1 MVFCC
6 RKATAQNAI
15 PDAKTRFFG
24 VPLLF
29 YSPDT
34 KLGFGAA
41 GIVTFPGQP
50 FRSSVTFGLAY
61 TLRKQFLVYL
71 PYQLYSKDEQWR
83 VFGELGWYRY
93 IYRYFGVGNS
103 VPNDFVES
111 YTAQYPRLRVSAVR
125 RVGGQHFLGLRCF
138 FDDYNIRKTEV
149 GGELEA
155 GTLIGARG
163 GRSSSAGAVW
173 LYDTR
178 DNQFFPGKGWLLEA
192 AITAEGPWTGSNFQF
207 ARFTLDAVRYLSFG
221 NKSKLAMN
229 LYAVV
234 SGPGAPFFNLPQ
246 IGGTRRLRG
255 YPDGKYRDRHL
266 LMTQAEWRFPMFW
279 RFKGVVFG
287 GVGSVFGTAGE
298 PILLRPNAGLG
309 LRFEFDRKQQLHL
322 RIDYGFGQGDGN
334 SGAYIT
340 IGEAF

>member
-1 MVFCC
+1 
-6 RKATAQNAI
+6 
-15 PDAKTRFFG
+15 
-24 VPLLF
+24 
-29 YSPDT
+29 
-34 KLGFGAA
+34 
-41 GIVTFPGQP
+41 
-50 FRSSVTFGLAY
+50 
-61 TLRKQFLVYL
+61 
-71 PYQLYSKDEQWR
+71 
-83 VFGELGWYRY
+83 
-93 IYRYFGVGNS
+93 
-103 VPNDFVES
+103 
-111 YTAQYPRLRVSAVR
+111 
-125 RVGGQHFLGLRCF
+125 VGGQHFLGLRCF